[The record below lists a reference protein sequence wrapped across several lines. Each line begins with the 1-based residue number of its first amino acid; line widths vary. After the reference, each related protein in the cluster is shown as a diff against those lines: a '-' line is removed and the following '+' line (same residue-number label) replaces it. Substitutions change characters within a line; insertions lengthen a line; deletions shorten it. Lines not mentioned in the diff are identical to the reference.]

1 MTPESGMSTSRFNP
15 LAHPVCLSYPLRLAS
30 TAWAAHIPF
39 GMFLIDV
46 LRPRVVVELGTFSG
60 VSYCA
65 FCQAVAE
72 LKIDTRCWALDTWRG
87 DRHAG
92 TYGEEVLTDL
102 RRHHDSLYQDFSEL
116 IQTTFDGGLD
126 NFANGTIDLL
136 HIDGHHTYESV
147 KHDFDTWLPKLS
159 ERGVVLLHD
168 INVRERDF
176 GVWKLWAEIKD
187 NYPHFEFPHEHG
199 LGVLLIG
206 GIEPPGLAPLLHS
219 SESEA
224 AMIRQFFSQMGLR
237 LRVRLEKDLETAAKE
252 ELASELNISRE
263 TIGALST
270 ELTNRSNLLTAKED
284 QLAVKE
290 AQLNNI
296 LSSRAWKWVT
306 RYGRFKNWLRQSL
319 RSN

>member
-1 MTPESGMSTSRFNP
+1 
-15 LAHPVCLSYPLRLAS
+15 
-30 TAWAAHIPF
+30 
-39 GMFLIDV
+39 
-46 LRPRVVVELGTFSG
+46 
-60 VSYCA
+60 
-65 FCQAVAE
+65 
-72 LKIDTRCWALDTWRG
+72 
-87 DRHAG
+87 
-92 TYGEEVLTDL
+92 
-102 RRHHDSLYQDFSEL
+102 
-116 IQTTFDGGLD
+116 
-126 NFANGTIDLL
+126 
-136 HIDGHHTYESV
+136 
-147 KHDFDTWLPKLS
+147 
-159 ERGVVLLHD
+159 
-168 INVRERDF
+168 
-176 GVWKLWAEIKD
+176 
-187 NYPHFEFPHEHG
+187 
-199 LGVLLIG
+199 LIG
-206 GIEPPGLAPLLHS
+206 GREPPGLAPLLHS

-270 ELTNRSNLLTAKED
+270 ELTDRSNLLTAKED